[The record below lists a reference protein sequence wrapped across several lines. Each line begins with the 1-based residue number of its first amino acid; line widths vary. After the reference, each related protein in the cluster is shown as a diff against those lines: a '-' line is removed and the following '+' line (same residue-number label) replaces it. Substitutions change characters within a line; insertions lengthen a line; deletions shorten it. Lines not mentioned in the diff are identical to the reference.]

1 MVGPILLPVV
11 LAVAGGLVEGW
22 AGAVVMGGVGILIDL
37 AVVAGA
43 ALWMRQIG
51 SLLEPDEIAEH
62 APRPPGFGGLVDRVY
77 QRVGGRPESEGSPP
91 TRP

>member
-1 MVGPILLPVV
+1 MLGPILLPIV
-11 LAVAGGLVEGW
+11 LAAAGGVVEGW
-22 AGAVVMGGVGILIDL
+22 AGAVVMGVVGILIDL

-51 SLLEPDEIAEH
+51 SLLEPAEIAEH

-77 QRVGGRPESEGSPP
+77 RRVGGHSEFDGSPP
-91 TRP
+91 A